1 MSHIIPIIKKELKNY
16 FNSPLAYIFIC
27 IFLVISG
34 WLFFRSFFIQNQANM
49 RSYFNLMPWLFL
61 FLIPAVTMRLW
72 AEEKKLNTQ
81 EILFT
86 WPIKDYEAILGK
98 FLSSLIFIAVT
109 LILSLS
115 IPITIS
121 FVGELDWG
129 IVIASYLGALFLSA
143 AFLAIG
149 LFISSLTDNQII
161 AFILAVAVSF
171 AIFIIGEDFVLYAL
185 PNFLVTLAAY
195 IGLGS
200 HFASINRGVL
210 DSRDII
216 YYLTVIFF
224 FLYLNTRQIES
235 RKWR

>member
-1 MSHIIPIIKKELKNY
+1 
-16 FNSPLAYIFIC
+16 
-27 IFLVISG
+27 
-34 WLFFRSFFIQNQANM
+34 M

>member
-1 MSHIIPIIKKELKNY
+1 MNHITAIIKKELKNY
-16 FNSPLAYIFIC
+16 FNSPLAYIFIS

-34 WLFFRSFFIQNQANM
+34 WLFFRSFFIQGQANM

-72 AEEKKLNTQ
+72 AEEKKLNTR

-98 FLSSLIFIAVT
+98 FLSSLFFIALT

-129 IVIASYLGALFLSA
+129 IVIACYLGALFLSA

-161 AFILAVAVSF
+161 AFILAVALSF
-171 AIFIIGEDFVLYAL
+171 AIFIIGEDFVLYAI
-185 PNFLVTLAAY
+185 PSFFVKLAQY
-195 IGLGS
+195 LGLGS

-216 YYLTVIFF
+216 YYLSVIFF

>member
-1 MSHIIPIIKKELKNY
+1 MPHIIAIIKKELKNY
-16 FNSPLAYIFIC
+16 FNSPLAYIFIS

-34 WLFFRSFFIQNQANM
+34 WLFFRNFFIQDQANM

-98 FLSSLIFIAVT
+98 FLSSLFFITIT

-161 AFILAVAVSF
+161 AFILAVALSF

-185 PNFLVTLAAY
+185 PSFLVKLAQY
-195 IGLGS
+195 LGLGS

-216 YYLTVIFF
+216 YYLSVIFF

-235 RKWR
+235 RKWK